1 MRGQAMFTANKVVEV
16 NGQKFTAEHIVIASG
31 SSPVKEE
38 GKKMNEKNNSKGRE
52 FLLSAKQQGTRPLL
66 IGTHSKVAHRWH
78 HWAS

>member
-1 MRGQAMFTANKVVEV
+1 MVYSIGVERTGV
-16 NGQKFTAEHIVIASG
+16 FCKA
-31 SSPVKEE
+31 VKEE